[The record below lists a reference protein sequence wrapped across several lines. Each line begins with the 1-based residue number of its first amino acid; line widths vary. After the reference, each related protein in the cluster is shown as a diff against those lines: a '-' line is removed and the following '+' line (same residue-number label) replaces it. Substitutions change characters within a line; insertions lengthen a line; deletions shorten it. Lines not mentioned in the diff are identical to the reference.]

1 MKKVIANKLYD
12 TEKATLVATYH
23 DNTCAERLYR
33 KRTGEFFIHGRGSS
47 DNDDYAVWKGNR
59 VTGSEQ
65 IKPLTPKLAMAWAA
79 KHLSRQQYDDIF
91 GSGADDQKVTISLS
105 LPVGA
110 VKTLKNAA
118 AEQGRTASA
127 LIAEMILLYLRD

>member
-1 MKKVIANKLYD
+1 MKKVIQNRVYD
-12 TEKATLVATYH
+12 TETAELVATYH

-47 DNDDYAVWKGNR
+47 DHDDYAVWKGNR

-65 IKPLTPKLAMAWAA
+65 IKPLTPKRAMAWAA
-79 KHLSRQQYDDIF
+79 KHLNRQQYDDIF
-91 GSGADDQKVTISLS
+91 GSGADNQKQTISLS

-110 VKTLKNAA
+110 IKALKNAA

>member
-1 MKKVIANKLYD
+1 MRKIIQNKLYD

-23 DNTCAERLYR
+23 DSTCAERLYR
-33 KRTGEFFIHGRGSS
+33 KRTGEYFLHGRGSS

-65 IKPLTPKLAMAWAA
+65 IKPLTPKRAMAWAA
-79 KHLSRQQYDDIF
+79 KHLNHQQYNDIF
-91 GSGADDQKVTISLS
+91 GAAADDRKMTISLS

-110 VKTLKNAA
+110 VNTLKNAA

-127 LIAEMILLYLRD
+127 LIAELILQCLRD

>member
-1 MKKVIANKLYD
+1 MKKIIENKLYD

-23 DNTCAERLYR
+23 DKTCAERLYR
-33 KRTGEFFIHGRGSS
+33 KRTGEYFLHGRGNS
-47 DNDDYAVWKGNR
+47 DNDDYAVWRGNS

-65 IKPLTPKLAMAWAA
+65 IKPLTPKMAMAWAA
-79 KHLSRQQYDDIF
+79 KHLNRQQYDDIF
-91 GSGADDQKVTISLS
+91 GSGADNQKQTISLS

-110 VKTLKNAA
+110 VNTLKNAA
-118 AEQGRTASA
+118 AEQGRTASG

>member
-1 MKKVIANKLYD
+1 MRKIIQNKLYD

-47 DNDDYAVWKGNR
+47 DHDDYAVWKGNR

-65 IKPLTPKLAMAWAA
+65 IKPLTPKRAMAWAT
-79 KHLSRQQYDDIF
+79 KHLNRQQYNDIF
-91 GSGADDQKVTISLS
+91 GAAADDQKMTISLS

-110 VKTLKNAA
+110 VNTLKNAA

-127 LIAEMILLYLRD
+127 LIAELILQCLRD

>member
-1 MKKVIANKLYD
+1 MKKNIANKLYD

-23 DNTCAERLYR
+23 DKTCAERLYR
-33 KRTGEFFIHGRGSS
+33 KRTGEYFLHGRGNS
-47 DNDDYAVWKGNR
+47 DNDDYAIWRGNR

-65 IKPLTPKLAMAWAA
+65 IKPLTPKMAMAWAA
-79 KHLSRQQYDDIF
+79 KHLNRQQYDDIF
-91 GSGADDQKVTISLS
+91 GAADDKKITISLS

-110 VKTLKNAA
+110 VNTLKNAA

-127 LIAEMILLYLRD
+127 LIAELILQCLRD